1 MDVQDGGGI
10 ASSPTVVNGVV
21 YVGSWDG
28 YEYALN
34 AADGT
39 LIWRTNLGITSA
51 PTCNPT
57 SAGVT
62 SVATVQNG
70 VVYVGGGDAYWYAL
84 DASTGAVLWK
94 VYTGDNSASGGHYNW
109 ASPLLYNGYA
119 YIGIASFGDCPLVQG
134 QVLQVSLSTHQ
145 VVNTFN
151 VVPTGQGGGG
161 VWTSPTIDA
170 ASNTVYVTTGTQA
183 GSQTLSQAIIG
194 LDAATLTLKSSWQ
207 IPAAQAI
214 SDSDWGTTPT
224 VFDDA
229 TGTHLV
235 AAANKNGYLYAYD
248 RADVAAGPLWQQ
260 KIGTPPG
267 SCPQCGDG
275 MASSGAFANGRLYYA
290 SGPTTI
296 NGSTY
301 PGSVRALDPATGAYL
316 WQHGSPAAIVPAIA
330 SANGL
335 IIDGAGPTLEVL
347 NAATGAPLY
356 SYMTG
361 GTLWGAPSVSNGQI
375 FEGSTDGYVYAFSLA
390 SPRPSAPVDLS
401 AAYNNAGIS
410 DDAAPSQA
418 NFDGGG
424 YSYSAQALQTAGITA
439 GGSVVVNGVAFQWPA
454 APAGTTDN
462 MVAAGQTV
470 SLTTPTGG
478 TTLAVL
484 GAATNG
490 PSTGTGTITYSDGS
504 TQSFTLNLPDWT
516 LIAGG
521 EQLTP
526 GGAQLAASMPYRNGA
541 AGKQTLQTYIFY
553 TAVALQAGK
562 AVVSV
567 TLPATTTQGGLHV
580 FAMTVAGAASSS
592 TATATRTPL
601 PTSTSTPLPTS
612 TRASTPLPTST
623 RASTPL
629 PTSTSTSTSTPVATS
644 TSTPPPLPANT
655 STPVAGTASGSISL
669 SSTTNNAG
677 ISSDSAPGAANF
689 DGYGYSYSAQALQ
702 AAGFSQGQS
711 VTVNG
716 VAFQW
721 PPAAPGSPDN
731 VLAQGQ
737 TVSLATPTAGTT
749 LAVLGA
755 ASNGPSTGTGTIT
768 YSDGS
773 TQSFSLGFSDW
784 TLNGGSAQPLPGNT
798 VAATLSYRNNG
809 GGKQVTQTH
818 VFYAA
823 ITLQAG
829 KAVASVTLPTSV
841 TQGHLHVFAMTV
853 AGSASS
859 PAATA
864 TSTSTPLPTSTST
877 STPLPTSTSTST
889 STNTPLA
896 TATNTSTPPPLPA
909 STSTSTSTPVPTST
923 STSGSGT
930 ASGSISLSS
939 TTNNAGISSDS
950 APGAANFDG
959 YGYSYSAQALQAA
972 GFSQGQSVTVNG
984 VAFQWPP
991 AAPGSPDNVLAQG
1004 QTVSLATPTAGT
1016 TLAVLGAASNGPSTG
1031 TGTIT
1036 YSDGS
1041 TQSFSLGFSDWTLNG
1056 GSAQPLPGN
1065 TVAATLSYRNNGGGK
1080 QVTQTHVF
1088 YAAITL
1094 QAGKAVASVTLPT
1107 SVTQGHLHVFAMT
1120 VAGSASSPAATS
1132 TSTSTSTPLATAT
1145 STSTPLATAT
1155 NTSTP
1160 LATAT
1165 NTSTPL
1171 ATATNTSTPLA
1182 TATNTSTPLATATPL
1197 PAATSTSTPATTTLF
1212 ATGFESGDP
1221 QPTWAN
1227 TVDTTGGGGGILNV
1241 GGICCGLSGPEAG
1254 VRTETTHTGSSA
1266 LMYSGMDNSATS
1278 SYAYLK
1284 VFDLGTRNIVVGQTT
1299 ALSYWIYPQS
1309 HTANG
1314 LVSGGNSSCVA
1325 VDLVFTD
1332 NTTLHTL
1339 GAVDQAGNPLTPSA
1353 QCGHLTLDTWNHITS
1368 TISTV
1373 TSGKTISRLDVG
1385 YDQPANTGGYR
1396 GYIDDISIHN

>member
-1 MDVQDGGGI
+1 VKNTLPARSMRLLVALALLLIPLLTTAGDWPTYLHDGPRTAASGDETTLSPSNAGHLAAHWMFKTGGEI

-170 ASNTVYVTTGTQA
+170 ASNTVYVTTGTQV

-470 SLTTPTGG
+470 SLATPTGG

-504 TQSFTLNLPDWT
+504 RQSFTLNLPDWT

-541 AGKQTLQTYIFY
+541 GGKQTLQTYIFY

-592 TATATRTPL
+592 TATATSTAVPTSTRTPLPTSTRTPL
-601 PTSTSTPLPTS
+601 PTSTS
-612 TRASTPLPTST
+612 A
-623 RASTPL
+623 
-629 PTSTSTSTSTPVATS
+629 STPVATS
-644 TSTPPPLPANT
+644 TSTPPPLPA
-655 STPVAGTASGSISL
+655 S
-669 SSTTNNAG
+669 
-677 ISSDSAPGAANF
+677 
-689 DGYGYSYSAQALQ
+689 
-702 AAGFSQGQS
+702 
-711 VTVNG
+711 
-716 VAFQW
+716 
-721 PPAAPGSPDN
+721 
-731 VLAQGQ
+731 
-737 TVSLATPTAGTT
+737 
-749 LAVLGA
+749 
-755 ASNGPSTGTGTIT
+755 
-768 YSDGS
+768 
-773 TQSFSLGFSDW
+773 
-784 TLNGGSAQPLPGNT
+784 
-798 VAATLSYRNNG
+798 
-809 GGKQVTQTH
+809 
-818 VFYAA
+818 
-823 ITLQAG
+823 
-829 KAVASVTLPTSV
+829 
-841 TQGHLHVFAMTV
+841 
-853 AGSASS
+853 
-859 PAATA
+859 
-864 TSTSTPLPTSTST
+864 
-877 STPLPTSTSTST
+877 
-889 STNTPLA
+889 
-896 TATNTSTPPPLPA
+896 
-909 STSTSTSTPVPTST
+909 TST

-972 GFSQGQSVTVNG
+972 GFGQGQSVTVNG
-984 VAFQWPP
+984 VVFQWPP
-991 AAPGSPDNVLAQG
+991 AAPGTPDNVLAQG

-1016 TLAVLGAASNGPSTG
+1016 MLAVLGAASNGPSTG

-1056 GSAQPLPGN
+1056 GTAQPLPGN

-1094 QAGKAVASVTLPT
+1094 QTGKAVASVTLPT

-1120 VAGSASSPAATS
+1120 VASAASPPAATS
-1132 TSTSTSTPLATAT
+1132 TPLATATNIPVPAATSTPPPLPTSTSTSTPLAT
-1145 STSTPLATAT
+1145 STSTPV
-1155 NTSTP
+1155 
-1160 LATAT
+1160 
-1165 NTSTPL
+1165 
-1171 ATATNTSTPLA
+1171 
-1182 TATNTSTPLATATPL
+1182 
-1197 PAATSTSTPATTTLF
+1197 PAATSTPATTALF

-1227 TVDTTGGGGGILNV
+1227 TVDTTSGGGGILNV

-1332 NTTLHTL
+1332 STTLHTL

-1368 TISTV
+1368 TIGTV

>member
-1 MDVQDGGGI
+1 
-10 ASSPTVVNGVV
+10 
-21 YVGSWDG
+21 
-28 YEYALN
+28 
-34 AADGT
+34 
-39 LIWRTNLGITSA
+39 
-51 PTCNPT
+51 
-57 SAGVT
+57 
-62 SVATVQNG
+62 
-70 VVYVGGGDAYWYAL
+70 
-84 DASTGAVLWK
+84 
-94 VYTGDNSASGGHYNW
+94 
-109 ASPLLYNGYA
+109 
-119 YIGIASFGDCPLVQG
+119 
-134 QVLQVSLSTHQ
+134 VLQVSLSTHQ

-170 ASNTVYVTTGTQA
+170 ASNTVYVTTGTQV

-235 AAANKNGYLYAYD
+235 AVANKNGYLYAYD

-401 AAYNNAGIS
+401 AAYNNAGVS

-462 MVAAGQTV
+462 VVAAGQTV
-470 SLTTPTGG
+470 SLATPTGG

-516 LIAGG
+516 LNAGG
-521 EQLTP
+521 AQLTP

-553 TAVALQAGK
+553 TAVTFQTGK

-592 TATATRTPL
+592 TATATSTSTAVPTSTSTRTPL
-601 PTSTSTPLPTS
+601 PTSTS
-612 TRASTPLPTST
+612 ASTPVAT
-623 RASTPL
+623 A
-629 PTSTSTSTSTPVATS
+629 TSTPVATA
-644 TSTPPPLPANT
+644 TSTPPPLPAST
-655 STPVAGTASGSISL
+655 STSTAGSGTASGSISL

-702 AAGFSQGQS
+702 AAGFGQGQS
-711 VTVNG
+711 ATVNG

-721 PPAAPGSPDN
+721 PPAAPGTPDN

-784 TLNGGSAQPLPGNT
+784 TLNGGAAQPIPGNT

-818 VFYAA
+818 VFYTA

-829 KAVASVTLPTSV
+829 KAVASVTLPTLV

-853 AGSASS
+853 SGAASP
-859 PAATA
+859 PAA
-864 TSTSTPLPTSTST
+864 TSTSTN
-877 STPLPTSTSTST
+877 TPLATSTST

-896 TATNTSTPPPLPA
+896 TSTSTNTPLA
-909 STSTSTSTPVPTST
+909 TSTSTSTNTPLATST
-923 STSGSGT
+923 STS
-930 ASGSISLSS
+930 
-939 TTNNAGISSDS
+939 TN
-950 APGAANFDG
+950 
-959 YGYSYSAQALQAA
+959 
-972 GFSQGQSVTVNG
+972 
-984 VAFQWPP
+984 
-991 AAPGSPDNVLAQG
+991 
-1004 QTVSLATPTAGT
+1004 TP
-1016 TLAVLGAASNGPSTG
+1016 L
-1031 TGTIT
+1031 
-1036 YSDGS
+1036 
-1041 TQSFSLGFSDWTLNG
+1041 
-1056 GSAQPLPGN
+1056 
-1065 TVAATLSYRNNGGGK
+1065 
-1080 QVTQTHVF
+1080 
-1088 YAAITL
+1088 
-1094 QAGKAVASVTLPT
+1094 
-1107 SVTQGHLHVFAMT
+1107 
-1120 VAGSASSPAATS
+1120 ATS
-1132 TSTSTSTPLATAT
+1132 TSTSTSTNTPPAT
-1145 STSTPLATAT
+1145 STSTPPALPASTST
-1155 NTSTP
+1155 NTPPAISTSTP
-1160 LATAT
+1160 
-1165 NTSTPL
+1165 
-1171 ATATNTSTPLA
+1171 
-1182 TATNTSTPLATATPL
+1182 
-1197 PAATSTSTPATTTLF
+1197 PATSTPATTALF
-1212 ATGFESGDP
+1212 ATGFESGDS

-1254 VRTETTHTGSSA
+1254 VRSETTHTGSSA

-1284 VFDLGTRNIVVGQTT
+1284 VFDLSTRNIVVGPTT

-1314 LVSGGNSSCVA
+1314 LVSGSNSSCVA
-1325 VDLVFTD
+1325 VDLVFAD
-1332 NTTLHTL
+1332 GATLHTS
-1339 GAVDQAGNPLTPSA
+1339 GAVDQGGNPLTPSA

-1368 TISTV
+1368 TIGTV

>member
-1 MDVQDGGGI
+1 MKNTAPVRSMRLLVALALLLIPLLTTAGDWPTYLHDGPRTAASGDETTLSPSNAGHLAEHWAFKTGGKI

-462 MVAAGQTV
+462 VVAAGQTV
-470 SLTTPTGG
+470 SLATPTGG

-504 TQSFTLNLPDWT
+504 TQSFTLGFSDWT
-516 LIAGG
+516 LNGTSAQPSAGNSV
-521 EQLTP
+521 
-526 GGAQLAASMPYRNGA
+526 AATMPYRNGGG
-541 AGKQTLQTYIFY
+541 GKQTLQTDVFY
-553 TAVALQAGK
+553 TAITLQAGK
-562 AVVSV
+562 AVARV
-567 TLPATTTQGGLHV
+567 TLPASANQGHLHV
-580 FAMTVAGAASSS
+580 FAMTVAGAASSPTP
-592 TATATRTPL
+592 TA
-601 PTSTSTPLPTS
+601 
-612 TRASTPLPTST
+612 
-623 RASTPL
+623 
-629 PTSTSTSTSTPVATS
+629 
-644 TSTPPPLPANT
+644 TSTPPPLPGAT
-655 STPVAGTASGSISL
+655 STPS
-669 SSTTNNAG
+669 
-677 ISSDSAPGAANF
+677 
-689 DGYGYSYSAQALQ
+689 
-702 AAGFSQGQS
+702 
-711 VTVNG
+711 
-716 VAFQW
+716 
-721 PPAAPGSPDN
+721 
-731 VLAQGQ
+731 
-737 TVSLATPTAGTT
+737 TAGT
-749 LAVLGA
+749 
-755 ASNGPSTGTGTIT
+755 
-768 YSDGS
+768 
-773 TQSFSLGFSDW
+773 
-784 TLNGGSAQPLPGNT
+784 
-798 VAATLSYRNNG
+798 
-809 GGKQVTQTH
+809 
-818 VFYAA
+818 
-823 ITLQAG
+823 
-829 KAVASVTLPTSV
+829 
-841 TQGHLHVFAMTV
+841 
-853 AGSASS
+853 

-864 TSTSTPLPTSTST
+864 
-877 STPLPTSTSTST
+877 
-889 STNTPLA
+889 
-896 TATNTSTPPPLPA
+896 
-909 STSTSTSTPVPTST
+909 
-923 STSGSGT
+923 
-930 ASGSISLSS
+930 
-939 TTNNAGISSDS
+939 
-950 APGAANFDG
+950 
-959 YGYSYSAQALQAA
+959 
-972 GFSQGQSVTVNG
+972 
-984 VAFQWPP
+984 
-991 AAPGSPDNVLAQG
+991 
-1004 QTVSLATPTAGT
+1004 
-1016 TLAVLGAASNGPSTG
+1016 
-1031 TGTIT
+1031 
-1036 YSDGS
+1036 
-1041 TQSFSLGFSDWTLNG
+1041 
-1056 GSAQPLPGN
+1056 
-1065 TVAATLSYRNNGGGK
+1065 
-1080 QVTQTHVF
+1080 
-1088 YAAITL
+1088 
-1094 QAGKAVASVTLPT
+1094 
-1107 SVTQGHLHVFAMT
+1107 
-1120 VAGSASSPAATS
+1120 
-1132 TSTSTSTPLATAT
+1132 
-1145 STSTPLATAT
+1145 
-1155 NTSTP
+1155 
-1160 LATAT
+1160 
-1165 NTSTPL
+1165 
-1171 ATATNTSTPLA
+1171 
-1182 TATNTSTPLATATPL
+1182 
-1197 PAATSTSTPATTTLF
+1197 LF
-1212 ATGFESGDP
+1212 ARGFESGDP
-1221 QPTWAN
+1221 RPTWAN
-1227 TVDTTGGGGGILNV
+1227 TVDGGGYPAGSLSNV

-1254 VRTETTHTGSSA
+1254 ARTETSHTGAGA
-1266 LMYSGMDNSATS
+1266 LLYSGMDTSASS
-1278 SYAYLK
+1278 SYAYDK
-1284 VFDLGTRNIVVGQTT
+1284 VFDLTGANIVVGPTT
-1299 ALSYWIYPQS
+1299 TLSYWIYPQS
-1309 HTANG
+1309 SSTAPEPVG
-1314 LVSGGNSSCVA
+1314 AGNSACVA
-1325 VDLVFTD
+1325 IDLIFAD
-1332 NTTLHTL
+1332 GSNLRDS
-1339 GAVDQAGNPLTPSA
+1339 GAVDQAGNRLHPLY
-1353 QCGHLTLDTWNHITS
+1353 QCGHLTPDTWNHVTS
-1368 TISTV
+1368 VIGAV
-1373 TSGKTISRLDVG
+1373 TSGKTIVRLDVG

>member
-1 MDVQDGGGI
+1 MKNTAPVRSMRLLVALALLLIPLLTTAGDWPTYLHDGPRTAASGDETTLSPSNAGHLAEHWAFKTGGKI

-170 ASNTVYVTTGTQA
+170 ASNTVYVTTGTQV

-235 AAANKNGYLYAYD
+235 AVANKNGYLYAYD

-401 AAYNNAGIS
+401 AAYNNAGVS

-462 MVAAGQTV
+462 VVAAGQTV
-470 SLTTPTGG
+470 SLATPTGG

-516 LIAGG
+516 LNAGG
-521 EQLTP
+521 AQLTP

-553 TAVALQAGK
+553 TAVTFQTGK

-592 TATATRTPL
+592 TATATSTSTAVPTSTSTRTPL
-601 PTSTSTPLPTS
+601 PTSTS
-612 TRASTPLPTST
+612 ASTPVAT
-623 RASTPL
+623 A
-629 PTSTSTSTSTPVATS
+629 TSTPVATATS
-644 TSTPPPLPANT
+644 TPVATATSTPVATATSTPPPLPAST
-655 STPVAGTASGSISL
+655 STSTAGSGTASGSISL

-702 AAGFSQGQS
+702 AAGFGQGQS

-784 TLNGGSAQPLPGNT
+784 TLNGGTAQPLPGNT

-818 VFYAA
+818 VFYTA

-853 AGSASS
+853 AGAASS
-859 PAATA
+859 PAA
-864 TSTSTPLPTSTST
+864 
-877 STPLPTSTSTST
+877 TST

-896 TATNTSTPPPLPA
+896 T
-909 STSTSTSTPVPTST
+909 STST
-923 STSGSGT
+923 
-930 ASGSISLSS
+930 
-939 TTNNAGISSDS
+939 N
-950 APGAANFDG
+950 
-959 YGYSYSAQALQAA
+959 
-972 GFSQGQSVTVNG
+972 
-984 VAFQWPP
+984 
-991 AAPGSPDNVLAQG
+991 
-1004 QTVSLATPTAGT
+1004 
-1016 TLAVLGAASNGPSTG
+1016 
-1031 TGTIT
+1031 
-1036 YSDGS
+1036 
-1041 TQSFSLGFSDWTLNG
+1041 
-1056 GSAQPLPGN
+1056 
-1065 TVAATLSYRNNGGGK
+1065 
-1080 QVTQTHVF
+1080 
-1088 YAAITL
+1088 
-1094 QAGKAVASVTLPT
+1094 
-1107 SVTQGHLHVFAMT
+1107 
-1120 VAGSASSPAATS
+1120 
-1132 TSTSTSTPLATAT
+1132 TPL
-1145 STSTPLATAT
+1145 
-1155 NTSTP
+1155 
-1160 LATAT
+1160 
-1165 NTSTPL
+1165 
-1171 ATATNTSTPLA
+1171 
-1182 TATNTSTPLATATPL
+1182 
-1197 PAATSTSTPATTTLF
+1197 ATSTSTPATTALF

-1309 HTANG
+1309 HTSNG

-1332 NTTLHTL
+1332 STTLHTL

-1368 TISTV
+1368 TIGTV